1 MRCGS
6 SHQKPNRKFCVSS
19 FYRPFPLLLARR
31 ILKRTHHLDTH
42 NMIQGFL
49 RISRNIVDW
58 DWYTDANTFRV
69 FMHLLLTANYKDCNY
84 KGVEVK
90 RGQVATSR
98 MEIAKALRMSEQNVR
113 TSLSHLKSTSEI
125 TSKSTN
131 KLTIITLCKYDSWQD
146 LVSESNQQTNRESTD
161 NLTVNQPT
169 IEEESNKYN
178 NNNKEKENTNVFPKK
193 KNSLDL
199 SIVSQEMREAVDVW
213 LAYKK
218 EKGQTYKPTGFKT
231 FYNNLIKLSDNNPIL
246 AMRIVEKSMQNNYAG
261 IFALRDW
268 EKETV
273 LRDSLTKQQEMPTGD
288 DMVING
294 QIYR

>member
-1 MRCGS
+1 
-6 SHQKPNRKFCVSS
+6 
-19 FYRPFPLLLARR
+19 
-31 ILKRTHHLDTH
+31 
-42 NMIQGFL
+42 MIQGFL

-113 TSLSHLKSTSEI
+113 TSLSHLKSTNEI

-146 LVSESNQQTNRESTD
+146 LTSETNQQTNRK
-161 NLTVNQPT
+161 LTVNQPA

-178 NNNKEKENTNVFPKK
+178 NNNKEKEDTKVSPKK
-193 KNSLDL
+193 KSARF
-199 SIVSQEMREAVDVW
+199 IKPTVEEVD
-213 LAYKK
+213 AYVK
-218 EKGQTYKPTGFKT
+218 EKGY
-231 FYNNLIKLSDNNPIL
+231 
-246 AMRIVEKSMQNNYAG
+246 RIDAENFVNYYESKGWLVGKSPMKDWKA
-261 IFALRDW
+261 ACRTW
-268 EKETV
+268 EKNWKENHP
-273 LRDSLTKQQEMPTGD
+273 QQAQTDLFTQHQSMPTND

>member
-1 MRCGS
+1 M
-6 SHQKPNRKFCVSS
+6 K
-19 FYRPFPLLLARR
+19 
-31 ILKRTHHLDTH
+31 
-42 NMIQGFL
+42 QGFL

-98 MEIAKALRMSEQNVR
+98 KEIAKALRMSEQNVR

>member
-1 MRCGS
+1 
-6 SHQKPNRKFCVSS
+6 
-19 FYRPFPLLLARR
+19 
-31 ILKRTHHLDTH
+31 
-42 NMIQGFL
+42 MIQGFL

-69 FMHLLLTANYKDCNY
+69 FMHLLFTANYKDSNY
-84 KGVEVK
+84 KGIEVK
-90 RGQVATSR
+90 RGQVVTSR

-131 KLTIITLCKYDSWQD
+131 KLTVITICKYDSWQGFT
-146 LVSESNQQTNRESTD
+146 SESNQQTNHELTD
-161 NLTVNQPT
+161 NLTINQPT
-169 IEEESNKYN
+169 IEEESNNNN
-178 NNNKEKENTNVFPKK
+178 NNNKEKEDTIISSKK
-193 KNSLDL
+193 KHSLDL
-199 SIVSQEMREAVDVW
+199 SIVAPEMHEAVDVW

-231 FYNNLIKLSDNNPIL
+231 FYNNLIKLCDNNPIL

-268 EKETV
+268 EKETI
-273 LRDSLTKQQEMPTGD
+273 LRDLPTQQQEMPTNN